1 MNRCGAIANLDFCT
15 WLQELTTDFL
25 QFLHTCSSA
34 VYDES
39 GSSEKSGS
47 DSEGF
52 SAGSGKRSLQD
63 QEYEPSDEEDEEA
76 SQSESEETVHEQEME
91 VCDPASIFLSFRRW
105 KYRISYEFGG
115 GYILALCIMIYSS
128 LACENYTVR
137 ACRVVGIWTYVYM
150 VT

>member
-1 MNRCGAIANLDFCT
+1 
-15 WLQELTTDFL
+15 LQELTTDFL
-25 QFLHTCSSA
+25 QFLQTWSSA

-91 VCDPASIFLSFRRW
+91 VCDPAQFSFLQVL
-105 KYRISYEFGG
+105 ISYEFGG
-115 GYILALCIMIYSS
+115 GYTLPLWIMVYSS